1 MTLLENLKIKR
12 ALDKKKRPLRPSLY
26 EVVIRVAQE
35 HRLRD
40 DFLEKLDD
48 VSLKG
53 TGYQSPPDTI
63 RPKPALAPRLF
74 PLAGEADY
82 RLAQA
87 IISKV
92 NNPYLF
98 YAYGPEEI
106 LLCPALYRLNPGL
119 EADKLVCCH
128 FEMLL
133 AYELAQQELQD
144 LGEPSKNPDGQEEPG
159 GEAGLT
165 SRQARIEELRELVDR
180 VESRHFKSG
189 D

>member
-12 ALDKKKRPLRPSLY
+12 ALDKKKRPLRPSLC
-26 EVVIRVAQE
+26 EVVIGVVQE
-35 HRLRD
+35 HHLGP
-40 DFLEKLDD
+40 DFLKKLAD

-53 TGYQSPPDTI
+53 AGPQSPRDSI

-82 RLAQA
+82 GLAQA
-87 IISKV
+87 IISQV

-106 LLCPALYRLNPGL
+106 LLCSALYRLNPGL
-119 EADKLVCCH
+119 EADKLENCH

-144 LGEPSKNPDGQEEPG
+144 PGEPGKDPGGPEEEG
-159 GEAGLT
+159 GEAGGL
-165 SRQARIEELRELVDR
+165 
-180 VESRHFKSG
+180 
-189 D
+189 